1 MWQACSVSSMGHREL
16 NRAGPQTDRVFNGS
30 PAMGEQN
37 ADSDRQER
45 PKQGVAPQKDRV
57 FNGSPAMDE
66 ESANEN

>member
-1 MWQACSVSSMGHREL
+1 MRQTCSASSMG
-16 NRAGPQTDRVFNGS
+16 PQPRMNCFAN
-30 PAMGEQN
+30 
-37 ADSDRQER
+37 SDQQER